1 MVYVC
6 PLAAPSE
13 VLRVSVFTRGKETE
27 LATSSISTTPV
38 FASRVAVES
47 LVEALES
54 SEKASQSL
62 QVIDQE
68 RTRDT
73 LTTDELQRLISK
85 NQ

>member
-1 MVYVC
+1 M
-6 PLAAPSE
+6 
-13 VLRVSVFTRGKETE
+13 
-27 LATSSISTTPV
+27 ATSSIFTTPV

-62 QVIDQE
+62 QIIDQE
-68 RTRDT
+68 RARDT
-73 LTTDELQRLISK
+73 LTTDELQRLIIK

>member
-1 MVYVC
+1 M
-6 PLAAPSE
+6 
-13 VLRVSVFTRGKETE
+13 
-27 LATSSISTTPV
+27 ATSSISTTPV